1 MNYPYIPLTDILL
14 TDTPRQ
20 MDAVVDFCTAW
31 NGPLLLDYKGRK
43 VFLIPIEYY
52 LDYLST
58 PREAEEIRKQ
68 LAEYE
73 TGHPEMEAER
83 E

>member
-1 MNYPYIPLTDILL
+1 MNYPYIPLTD
-14 TDTPRQ
+14 PPGQ
-20 MDAVVDFCTAW
+20 MDAIIDFCTAW
-31 NGPLLLDYKGRK
+31 NGPLLLDYTGRK

-68 LAEYE
+68 LAEYQDEQPKTE
-73 TGHPEMEAER
+73 TER